1 MVQFRKVAQMEYR
14 VQVHSGGRFV
24 LPSKLRKELQ
34 IKAGD
39 EIVLQLENGSIRMV
53 PLHQAVVIA
62 QQAVKKY
69 VPQGTS
75 LVDDLIQARREEAAH
90 E

>member
-1 MVQFRKVAQMEYR
+1 MEFK

-24 LPSKLRKELQ
+24 LPAKLRKELQ

-39 EIVLQLENGSIRMV
+39 EIVLSLEDGSVRLI
-53 PLHQAVVIA
+53 PLHQAVRIA
-62 QQAVKKY
+62 QQTVKKF
-69 VPQGTS
+69 VPKRTS
-75 LVDDLIQARREEAAH
+75 LVADLIQARKEEAAH

>member
-1 MVQFRKVAQMEYR
+1 MEFR

-34 IKAGD
+34 IKVGD
-39 EIVLQLENGSIRMV
+39 EIILRLENGSIRLV
-53 PLHQAVVIA
+53 PLHQAVIIA
-62 QQAVKKY
+62 QQTVQKY
-69 VPQGTS
+69 VPKGTS
-75 LVDDLIQARREEAAH
+75 LVTDLIQARKEEAAH

>member
-1 MVQFRKVAQMEYR
+1 MEFR
-14 VQVHSGGRFV
+14 VQIHSGGRFV

-39 EIVLQLENGSIRMV
+39 EIVLRLENGSIRLV
-53 PLHQAVVIA
+53 PLHQAVIIA
-62 QQAVKKY
+62 QQTVKKY
-69 VPQGTS
+69 VPKGTS
-75 LVDDLIQARREEAAH
+75 LVADLIQARKEEAAH

>member
-1 MVQFRKVAQMEYR
+1 MEFK

-39 EIVLQLENGSIRMV
+39 EIVLSLEDGSVLLI
-53 PLHQAVVIA
+53 PLHQAVRIA
-62 QQAVKKY
+62 QQTVKKY
-69 VPQGTS
+69 VPKGTS
-75 LVDDLIQARREEAAH
+75 LVADLIQARKEETAH

>member
-1 MVQFRKVAQMEYR
+1 MEFR
-14 VQVHSGGRFV
+14 VQIRSGGRFV
-24 LPSKLRKELQ
+24 LPAKLRKELQ

-39 EIVLQLENGSIRMV
+39 EIVLRLENGSVRLV
-53 PLHQAVVIA
+53 PLHQAVIIA
-62 QQAVKKY
+62 QQTVKKY

-75 LVDDLIQARREEAAH
+75 LVEDLIQARKEEATR

>member
-1 MVQFRKVAQMEYR
+1 MVQFRKVVQMEYR
-14 VQVHSGGRFV
+14 VQVHSGGRLV

-34 IKAGD
+34 IKTGD

-69 VPQGTS
+69 VPKGTS

>member
-1 MVQFRKVAQMEYR
+1 MEFK
-14 VQVHSGGRFV
+14 VQVQSGGRFV
-24 LPSKLRKELQ
+24 LPSKLRKELH

-39 EIVLQLENGSIRMV
+39 EIVLSLEDGCVRLI
-53 PLHQAVVIA
+53 PLRQAVRMA

-69 VPQGTS
+69 VPKKTS
-75 LVDDLIQARREEAAH
+75 LAADLIQARKEETGH

>member
-1 MVQFRKVAQMEYR
+1 MEFR

-39 EIVLQLENGSIRMV
+39 EIVLRLENGSIRLV
-53 PLHQAVVIA
+53 PLHQAVIIA
-62 QQAVKKY
+62 QETVKKY
-69 VPQGTS
+69 IPKGTS
-75 LVDDLIQARREEAAH
+75 LVADLIQARKEEAAH

>member
-1 MVQFRKVAQMEYR
+1 MEFR
-14 VQVHSGGRFV
+14 VQIHSGGRFV

-39 EIVLQLENGSIRMV
+39 EIILRLENGSIRLV
-53 PLHQAVVIA
+53 PLHQAVIIA
-62 QQAVKKY
+62 QQTVKKY
-69 VPQGTS
+69 VPKGTS
-75 LVDDLIQARREEAAH
+75 LVADLIQARKEEAVH

>member
-1 MVQFRKVAQMEYR
+1 MEFR
-14 VQVHSGGRFV
+14 VQIRSGGRFV

-39 EIVLQLENGSIRMV
+39 EIILRLENGSIRLV
-53 PLHQAVVIA
+53 PLHQAVIIA
-62 QQAVKKY
+62 QQTVKKY

-75 LVDDLIQARREEAAH
+75 LVEDLIQARKEEATR

>member
-1 MVQFRKVAQMEYR
+1 MEFK

-39 EIVLQLENGSIRMV
+39 EIVLSLEDGSVRLI
-53 PLHQAVVIA
+53 PLHQAVRIA
-62 QQAVKKY
+62 QQTVKKY
-69 VPQGTS
+69 VPKRTS
-75 LVDDLIQARREEAAH
+75 LVADLIQARKEETAH

>member
-1 MVQFRKVAQMEYR
+1 MEFK
-14 VQVHSGGRFV
+14 VQVQSGGRFV

-39 EIVLQLENGSIRMV
+39 EIVLSLEDGSVRLI
-53 PLHQAVVIA
+53 PLHQAVRIA
-62 QQAVKKY
+62 QQTVKKY
-69 VPQGTS
+69 VPNRTS
-75 LVDDLIQARREEAAH
+75 LVADLIQARKEEAAH

>member
-1 MVQFRKVAQMEYR
+1 MEFR

-39 EIVLQLENGSIRMV
+39 EIVLRLENGSVRLV
-53 PLHQAVVIA
+53 PLHQAVIIA
-62 QQAVKKY
+62 QQTVKKY
-69 VPQGTS
+69 VPKGTS
-75 LVDDLIQARREEAAH
+75 LVEDLILARKEEAAH

>member
-1 MVQFRKVAQMEYR
+1 MEFR

-39 EIVLQLENGSIRMV
+39 EIVLRLENGTIRLV
-53 PLHQAVVIA
+53 PLHQAVIIA
-62 QQAVKKY
+62 QQTVKKY
-69 VPQGTS
+69 VPKGTS
-75 LVDDLIQARREEAAH
+75 LVADLIQARKEEAAH

>member
-1 MVQFRKVAQMEYR
+1 MEFR

-34 IKAGD
+34 IKVGD
-39 EIVLQLENGSIRMV
+39 EIVLRLENGSIRLV
-53 PLHQAVVIA
+53 PLHQAVIIA
-62 QQAVKKY
+62 QDTVKKY
-69 VPQGTS
+69 VPKGTS
-75 LVDDLIQARREEAAH
+75 LVADLIQARKEEAAH

>member
-1 MVQFRKVAQMEYR
+1 MEFK

-39 EIVLQLENGSIRMV
+39 EIVLSLEDGSVRLI
-53 PLHQAVVIA
+53 PLHQAVRIA
-62 QQAVKKY
+62 QQTVKKY
-69 VPQGTS
+69 VPKGTS
-75 LVDDLIQARREEAAH
+75 LVEDLIQARKEETAH

>member
-1 MVQFRKVAQMEYR
+1 MEFR
-14 VQVHSGGRFV
+14 VQIRSGGRFV

-39 EIVLQLENGSIRMV
+39 EIVLRLENGSVRLV
-53 PLHQAVVIA
+53 PLHHAVIIA
-62 QQAVKKY
+62 QQTVKKY
-69 VPQGTS
+69 VPKGTS
-75 LVDDLIQARREEAAH
+75 LVEDLIHARKEEAAH

>member
-1 MVQFRKVAQMEYR
+1 MEFR

-39 EIVLQLENGSIRMV
+39 EIILHLENGSIRLV
-53 PLHQAVVIA
+53 PLHQAVKIA
-62 QQAVKKY
+62 QQTVKKY
-69 VPQGTS
+69 VPKGTS
-75 LVDDLIQARREEAAH
+75 LVADLIQARKEAAAH

>member
-1 MVQFRKVAQMEYR
+1 MEFK

-39 EIVLQLENGSIRMV
+39 EIVLRLENGSIRLV
-53 PLHQAVVIA
+53 PLHQAVIIA
-62 QQAVKKY
+62 QETVKKY
-69 VPQGTS
+69 IPKGTS
-75 LVDDLIQARREEAAH
+75 LVADLIQARKEEAAH